1 MLLWSSSLS
10 VWSSQAGAGW
20 LTLQGSYER
29 VKAREMFTY
38 HELLYNCRTVT
49 MMVTYQDIWLRYLS
63 FISHNLFLCSCSL
76 YTVVIDWRGVFP
88 RPRSVTTWYN
98 LQDTLSSVNN
108 NTGVRCH
115 GSEGKVCVLCTQP
128 VEYISIMSNIF
139 YSCHSHNTHIYC

>member
-10 VWSSQAGAGW
+10 VWSSQAGAGR

-29 VKAREMFTY
+29 VRAREMFTN
-38 HELLYNCRTVT
+38 HELVYNCRTVGN
-49 MMVTYQDIWLRYLS
+49 LSRYLTAILIIH
-63 FISHNLFLCSCSL
+63 ISQSIFMFLFS
-76 YTVVIDWRGVFP
+76 VVIDWWGVFP

-98 LQDTLSSVNN
+98 LQDSLSSVNN

-128 VEYISIMSNIF
+128 VEYIIIMSNIF